1 MLTTKI
7 IELEMSAQPKRGF
20 TEVKQ
25 NDADGVQLKLILRNS
40 DYTAYLIPDG
50 AVVSFLAVK
59 SDKKSV
65 VLSSTDDNPRV
76 TYTANSNIVLV
87 TLPAQV
93 LAVAG
98 IILCNVTISKSGA
111 TTSTQ
116 TFTLSCAE
124 ALIAEDLTASYEFQ
138 SLSKMLADLT
148 ARKAEFDAINDKIA
162 NMALGY
168 GGTFATLAAL
178 QADANA
184 NTPDGKKRFY
194 IVAADGHHYYWSN
207 INSAW
212 TDGGTIIPYADV
224 TALKDGIVN
233 TNKRLGYGVRN
244 NGLKVTPT
252 EPASNM
258 VNISGGTFDMPD
270 GRYFEISSTS
280 INVNA
285 NNTSLPRT
293 DIIYV
298 SKYGALS
305 YLAGT
310 VNIVAGQRTY
320 TLTTNFGYSDEISVC
335 GISVLAGPDFDYTGG
350 ISAAISNLA
359 DALNAT
365 TGFESIYTA
374 SASGNVLTITEK
386 VAGGGNTPTIMTI
399 DGTGVVVNGT
409 AIVSTATSTPA
420 ALPEG
425 GELLYRITMP
435 AGATTVIE
443 SYLIDARKFT
453 NGLYSYVK
461 DKTFESVGA
470 RINEIEEDAET
481 LEARVAQA
489 ETDIDSLQTSI
500 AGHDAEIDAL
510 QVRAAQTDAEIDAL
524 RVAQAQMSGDTRINL
539 NGTGK
544 ITAVPKNAAILG
556 IGGTIKGMTITP
568 LVAQSNVAVGGSVSF
583 ASVSGNKYYD
593 GLHKTI
599 LTSTGSTMTVTNDT
613 TAAAN
618 INVIDLTAHGLQNKT
633 AAEILQICPNYISG
647 TQSVTPMRV
656 KSIGKNIFNIDKPL
670 KYYKTIFDK
679 NYPLKIENGIIY
691 SAGKN
696 GATWGESV
704 YVETNGL
711 PVTISFDAEWSSDTS
726 DTKFCK
732 FTLFNELASD
742 RVISSNFSDS
752 TTRTIQEKNVITVP
766 ANNYK
771 YVGISFWGIEPYKV
785 RIKNLQIEYGTEATE
800 YELYKETTCYIEPK
814 PLRRLPNGVCDTVD
828 LATGKRTLYIDENGE
843 ELATPIIENNVVTGT
858 LLSYP
863 KGLIVCE
870 PVIADAGI
878 YNNGIFILRT
888 AYPIQSLETLC
899 KVNADGTQT
908 PLDVSTAVIASGGLS
923 FTHPGISN
931 GDIVAFTYFT
941 ASSGIIG
948 ENVYNYVNA
957 NGLTLG
963 ANGKYYRVGFAIDAS
978 GNISLTKTE
987 VV

>member
-76 TYTANSNIVLV
+76 TYTANSNIALV

-98 IILCNVTISKSGA
+98 FILCNITISKDGA

-124 ALIAEDLTASYEFQ
+124 ALTADDLTSSSEFQ

-207 INSAW
+207 IDSAW

-224 TALKDGIVN
+224 TALKDSIVN
-233 TNKRLGYGVRN
+233 VNKRLGYGARN
-244 NGLKVTPT
+244 GRLKVTPT
-252 EPASNM
+252 DPPSYA
-258 VNISGGTFDMPD
+258 VNVSGDTFEMPD
-270 GRYFEISSTS
+270 GRTFEISGRT
-280 INVNA
+280 INLAPGDVVHN
-285 NNTSLPRT
+285 RT
-293 DIIYV
+293 DIVY
-298 SKYGALS
+298 LS
-305 YLAGT
+305 NNGELVYLAGEPD
-310 VNIVAGQRTY
+310 AGQ
-320 TLTTNFGYSDEISVC
+320 
-335 GISVLAGPDFDYTGG
+335 P
-350 ISAAISNLA
+350 AI
-359 DALNAT
+359 
-365 TGFESIYTA
+365 
-374 SASGNVLTITEK
+374 
-386 VAGGGNTPTIMTI
+386 
-399 DGTGVVVNGT
+399 
-409 AIVSTATSTPA
+409 
-420 ALPEG
+420 PEG
-425 GELLYRITMP
+425 GVLI
-435 AGATTVIE
+435 AV
-443 SYLIDARKFT
+443 IDARDGTYYITEDLIENKCPVSV
-453 NGLYSYVK
+453 LYSEEY
-461 DKTFESVGA
+461 DESFDDVGKRLSA
-470 RINEIEEDAET
+470 TESKVIDLQNRTSAAEEDIDVLQITTTNHTAQLDQHDTELDT
-481 LEARVAQA
+481 LKVYTAKHESELA
-489 ETDIDSLQTSI
+489 
-500 AGHDAEIDAL
+500 
-510 QVRAAQTDAEIDAL
+510 AL
-524 RVAQAQMSGDTRINL
+524 RTAQAQMSGDTRINL

-544 ITAVPKNAAILG
+544 ITAVPKNAAVLG
-556 IGGTIKGMTITP
+556 VGGTIKGMTLTP

-593 GLHKTI
+593 SLHKTI
-599 LTSTGSTMTVTNDT
+599 LTGTGSTMTITNDT
-613 TAAAN
+613 TAVAN
-618 INVIDLTAHGLQNKT
+618 INVIDLNAHGLQSKT
-633 AAEILQICPNYISG
+633 AAEMAQICPNYISG

-670 KYYKTIFDK
+670 KYYKANGDK

-691 SAGKN
+691 SAGKY
-696 GATWGESV
+696 GETRGEGV
-704 YVETNGL
+704 YVEINGL

-726 DTKFCK
+726 DTKFYR
-732 FTLFNELASD
+732 FILFNELASD
-742 RVISSNFSDS
+742 RVISSDFSDS
-752 TTRTIQEKNVITVP
+752 SNRTIQEKNVITIP

-771 YVGISFWGIEPYKV
+771 YVGISFWGIEPYQI
-785 RIKNLQIEYGTEATE
+785 RITNLQIEYGTEATE
-800 YELYKETTCYIEPK
+800 YEPYKETTCYIEPK

-828 LATGKRTLYIDENGE
+828 LATGKRTLYIDESGE
-843 ELATPIIENNVVTGT
+843 ELATPIIENNVIAGT

-863 KGLIVCE
+863 KGAIICE
-870 PVIADAGI
+870 PVIADAGV
-878 YNNGIFILRT
+878 YDDGITILRT
-888 AYPIQSLETLC
+888 DYPIQSLETLC

-908 PLDVSTAVIASGGLS
+908 PLDVSAATITDAGTKI
-923 FTHPGISN
+923 THPALFN

-963 ANGKYYRVGFAIDAS
+963 ADGKYYRVGFAIDIN